1 MSREE
6 ARDASLACCRLGSVK
21 ETELLIGGP
30 QTVSPHLSLITNMNV
45 SESEL

>member
-21 ETELLIGGP
+21 ETELLIGGMERALR
-30 QTVSPHLSLITNMNV
+30 PHLSLTTNMN
-45 SESEL
+45 ERK

>member
-21 ETELLIGGP
+21 ETELLIGGMEGP
-30 QTVSPHLSLITNMNV
+30 QTSPLTHHKY
-45 SESEL
+45 E